1 MRTTTSFTTSL
12 NAIQI
17 YRNMEKKTDITR
29 VNEGLEDE
37 ATLDKIRY
45 FKGSFQDLKD
55 IMDKKAKQNTN
66 AMDEVDYEYPNP
78 RKATGTSPVYQTF
91 GVVNNP
97 NKLHEMKN
105 IKPFEQFNEEEY
117 YVMGFGAPS
126 YSGGSGGASPA
137 GYGLGWPD
145 YRSYTGYTMTPVTG
159 VVSTL
164 KETIVKEAEAYDK
177 NDNPEHTAASYLKE
191 ASKCVA
197 EGLKQC
203 YDSFN
208 VTEESLDLD
217 ESQIYEEYDV
227 AGKTQVIKDR
237 NVRNQKSMQM
247 AKLKGDKT
255 GEKMYQLKLQID
267 QIDLQK
273 AKLKGEVSK
282 IQDERKAQRDKIKS
296 LGE

>member
-1 MRTTTSFTTSL
+1 
-12 NAIQI
+12 
-17 YRNMEKKTDITR
+17 MENKTNIKR
-29 VNEGLEDE
+29 VDEELEDE
-37 ATLDKIRY
+37 STLDKIRY

-55 IMDKKAKQNTN
+55 MMDKKAKQNTN
-66 AMDEVDYEYPNP
+66 AMDEVNYEYPNP
-78 RKATGTSPVYQTF
+78 RKAKGTSPVYQTF

-105 IKPFEQFNEEEY
+105 IKPFEEFNEGEA
-117 YVMGFGAPS
+117 YVMGFGAPT

-145 YRSYTGYTMTPVTG
+145 YRSYTGYTMAPIMG
-159 VVSTL
+159 VVNTL
-164 KETIVKEAEAYDK
+164 KETLEKEAEAYDK
-177 NDNPEHTAASYLKE
+177 NDNPEHTAPSYMKE
-191 ASKCVA
+191 AQKCIA
-197 EGLKQC
+197 EGLKDC
-203 YDSFN
+203 YEKYKVAN
-208 VTEESLDLD
+208 EALDIED
-217 ESQIYEEYDV
+217 ESEIYEEYDV

-282 IQDERKAQRDKIKS
+282 IQDERKAQREKIQSISK
-296 LGE
+296 

>member
-1 MRTTTSFTTSL
+1 LSYTT
-12 NAIQI
+12 QI

-29 VNEGLEDE
+29 VNENLEDE

-45 FKGSFQDLKD
+45 FKGSFQDLKN

-66 AMDEVDYEYPNP
+66 AMDDVDYEYPSP
-78 RKATGTSPVYQTF
+78 RKAKGTSPVYQTF
-91 GVVNNP
+91 GVVNSP

-105 IKPFEQFNEEEY
+105 LKSFEGFNEGEY
-117 YVMGFGAPS
+117 YAMGFGAPS
-126 YSGGSGGASPA
+126 FSGGAGGSSPA

-145 YRSYTGYTMTPVTG
+145 YRSYTGYSMAPVMGIVT
-159 VVSTL
+159 TL
-164 KETIVKEAEAYDK
+164 KETLEKEAEAYDK
-177 NDNPEHTAASYLKE
+177 DEDPEHTASSYLKE

-197 EGLKQC
+197 EGLKSC
-203 YDSFN
+203 YEKYEIN
-208 VTEESLDLD
+208 ES
-217 ESQIYEEYDV
+217 EIYEEYDV
-227 AGKTQVIKDR
+227 AGKTQIIKDR

-255 GEKMYQLKLQID
+255 GEKMFQLKLQID